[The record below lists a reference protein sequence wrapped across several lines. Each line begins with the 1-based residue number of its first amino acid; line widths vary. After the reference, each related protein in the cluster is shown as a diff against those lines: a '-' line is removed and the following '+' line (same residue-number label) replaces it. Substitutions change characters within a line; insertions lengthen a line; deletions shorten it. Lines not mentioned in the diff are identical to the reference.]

1 MSIEIHCSHCQK
13 LIRAPDEAGGKHGK
27 CPYCKQ
33 SVYIPTPPDDGI
45 ALAPIDEDDER
56 RDKELRRESISY
68 SASVDRDK
76 GRKYDTGDRGGGG
89 KVRPDTGHTIDA
101 RESIDVTAEVEGY
114 IVAMRDSKLDKADAI
129 VLRLRRSRGRARNHI
144 EGLILDQM
152 PPSIGN
158 VPAPLMKGFLKSLL
172 DRLK

>member
-45 ALAPIDEDDER
+45 ALAPIDEADER
-56 RDKELRRESISY
+56 RDEELRRESISY

-76 GRKYDTGDRGGGG
+76 GSKYDVGDGGG
-89 KVRPDTGHTIDA
+89 KRRPDAGNTIDA
-101 RESIDVTAEVEGY
+101 REAIDVTAEVEGY

-129 VLRLRRSRGRARNHI
+129 VLRLRRSRRRARNHI
-144 EGLILDQM
+144 EALILDQM

-172 DRLK
+172 GRLK